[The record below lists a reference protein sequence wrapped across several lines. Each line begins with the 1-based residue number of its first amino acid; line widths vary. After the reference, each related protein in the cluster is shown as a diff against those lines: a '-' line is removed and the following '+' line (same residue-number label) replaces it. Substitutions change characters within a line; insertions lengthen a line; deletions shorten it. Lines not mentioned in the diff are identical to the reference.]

1 LIRWIELSVR
11 EHIDCLVVGAGFA
24 GVVMAERLSNAVGKR
39 CVVIDQR
46 EHIAGNAHDFVDDA
60 GVLVHAYGPHYF
72 RTNSEMVRDYLS
84 RFTTWHPVDYQI
96 KSYADGQFW
105 SFPINLNTYEE
116 MVGRPATEEEFKS
129 YLEKVRVPIADPA
142 NSEEVII
149 SQVGKELYERFFE
162 GYTLKQWKRHPR
174 ELDASVCGR
183 IPIRTNRDDRYLRE
197 EFQALPA
204 DGYTKLFER
213 MLDESPKVE
222 VKLGTSLAEASKRYS
237 WDMLVFTGAID
248 QYFDECCGPLPYRSL
263 KFERESFTAQ
273 QLVEEGREKIAGK
286 TGFWQPAMQVNYPGK
301 EVDFTRIVEIKHAT
315 GQVVSGTS
323 ISREFPAE
331 VEETYEPY
339 YPVPTPESA
348 EIYRRY
354 KRLADAEKSTV
365 FLGRLATYRYYNM
378 DQVVAM
384 ALRKFEQLGIG
395 E

>member
-1 LIRWIELSVR
+1 MR

-237 WDMLVFTGAID
+237 WDQAFL
-248 QYFDECCGPLPYRSL
+248 
-263 KFERESFTAQ
+263 
-273 QLVEEGREKIAGK
+273 
-286 TGFWQPAMQVNYPGK
+286 
-301 EVDFTRIVEIKHAT
+301 
-315 GQVVSGTS
+315 TS
-323 ISREFPAE
+323 
-331 VEETYEPY
+331 
-339 YPVPTPESA
+339 
-348 EIYRRY
+348 
-354 KRLADAEKSTV
+354 
-365 FLGRLATYRYYNM
+365 
-378 DQVVAM
+378 
-384 ALRKFEQLGIG
+384 
-395 E
+395 